1 MLARPHN
8 ALRWSHLEQFFHNGR
23 GEARDRLHDLVRARA
38 GDLSAP
44 DRALVEAVVLGGQRV
59 SELAPLAGCSPR
71 VLRRKLKGAL
81 ARLSSPEFGF
91 VIRHRSQ
98 WPHTRRRV
106 AEACVLRG
114 LSQRAAASELRL
126 SLYTVRFHQSA
137 VLAMARCGHTAA

>member
-23 GEARDRLHDLVRARA
+23 GEARDRLQDLVRARA
-38 GDLSAP
+38 GELDAP
-44 DRALVEAVVLGGQRV
+44 DRSLVEAVVMGGQRV
-59 SELAPLAGCSPR
+59 SELAPLAGCSAR
-71 VLRRKLKGAL
+71 VLRRRLKGAL
-81 ARLSSPEFGF
+81 ARLSSPEFGY
-91 VIRHRSQ
+91 VLRHRCE

-114 LSQRAAASELRL
+114 LSQRAAAGELRI
-126 SLYTVRFHQSA
+126 SLYTVRYHQGA